1 MRAREGA
8 GIRAELDRLFKTLGD
23 ASTTPTPSSPST
35 PPVSSLFAPTPF
47 SFTTAPSR
55 PRKRATGAT
64 KRPTPVARRLFGA
77 AKSPLRKTKAGRV
90 TKRSKP
96 RRATTVTPAAAA
108 VDVTDGPSTSAAS
121 LHVPTALTGKKNITR
136 SKMNTSTKVLRETV
150 DNKEA
155 SVLGNFNWTTW
166 ERAFLGEV
174 SPRWKHWKAR
184 QGGHLGF
191 RNTKVLYNTENPAV
205 YELAAQTN
213 DDCTPKAVWMGCTSG
228 FTCHNWDTHFLTS
241 QLQDNIDSVLRRGGK
256 VFVRRATH
264 LNTSFT
270 HNADVITTFDD
281 ARKALRDSFDY
292 AWSTKSS
299 PRRELFLRRSRRSVV
314 VARRGIPY

>member
-64 KRPTPVARRLFGA
+64 KKPTPVARRLFGA
-77 AKSPLRKTKAGRV
+77 AKSPLNKTKAGRV

-96 RRATTVTPAAAA
+96 GRATAVTPAAS
-108 VDVTDGPSTSAAS
+108 DVTAGPSTS
-121 LHVPTALTGKKNITR
+121 VVKPPTGNKNFNRAKTNSSPKI
-136 SKMNTSTKVLRETV
+136 LRETV

-155 SVLGNFNWTTW
+155 DILGNFNWTTW
-166 ERAFLGEV
+166 QPVFLGEV
-174 SPRWKHWKAR
+174 SPRWRHWKAR
-184 QGGHLGF
+184 QGGHVGF
-191 RNTKVLYNTENPAV
+191 RNTKVLYNTENPAL

-213 DDCTPKAVWMGCTSG
+213 DDCTPKAVWVGYTSG
-228 FTCHNWDTHFLTS
+228 FTGHNWDTHFLTS

-270 HNADVITTFDD
+270 HKSDVINTFDD